1 VNDDGRFSLDPDRPT
16 IGCIVVWAAE
26 LMVAWEVGEPIATTV
41 YVVLVVLFAVLL
53 LTRIVPGAVHM

>member
-1 VNDDGRFSLDPDRPT
+1 VDVGFILV
-16 IGCIVVWAAE
+16 ILALLLAACIVVWAARK
-26 LMVAWEVGEPIATTV
+26 LMAAWEVGEPIATTV